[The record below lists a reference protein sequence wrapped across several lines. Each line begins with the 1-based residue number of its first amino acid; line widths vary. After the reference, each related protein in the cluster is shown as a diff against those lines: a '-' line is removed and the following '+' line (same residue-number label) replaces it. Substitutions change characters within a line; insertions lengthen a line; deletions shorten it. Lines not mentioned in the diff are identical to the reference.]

1 MGHHMI
7 LWKLSI
13 WKKLHFRYV
22 SNKLFITGARD
33 LTLVRS
39 KYYKGFLLNS
49 ISCLKNKKFVWNL
62 SYGQHSWSYTSQK
75 KKIYLNL
82 CIICQSYN
90 SSLEITNSI
99 LETYLVTLIDR
110 CKKRKYY
117 KDRKLTEFTD
127 SIENISVVGI
137 IK

>member
-1 MGHHMI
+1 MDNIPEVTPH
-7 LWKLSI
+7 
-13 WKKLHFRYV
+13 
-22 SNKLFITGARD
+22 T
-33 LTLVRS
+33 
-39 KYYKGFLLNS
+39 
-49 ISCLKNKKFVWNL
+49 
-62 SYGQHSWSYTSQK
+62 K

-90 SSLEITNSI
+90 SSLKITKSI
-99 LETYLVTLIDR
+99 LEIYLVTLIDR
-110 CKKRKYY
+110 YKKRKYY

>member
-1 MGHHMI
+1 MDNIPEVTPHRKRRFT
-7 LWKLSI
+7 LTCVLS
-13 WKKLHFRYV
+13 V
-22 SNKLFITGARD
+22 
-33 LTLVRS
+33 
-39 KYYKGFLLNS
+39 
-49 ISCLKNKKFVWNL
+49 
-62 SYGQHSWSYTSQK
+62 
-75 KKIYLNL
+75 
-82 CIICQSYN
+82 SYN
-90 SSLEITNSI
+90 SSLEITKSI